1 VVHVRRVSSLHRIPR
16 CTVHLTGLRR
26 TFATTRPRGA
36 APLIRG
42 HMAPLRLSPP
52 AVACPPAP
60 SSVLHRKPYR
70 IRFSPTAAR
79 FECLEV
85 RFQQHN
91 AGWRRSSKV
100 EPRYPSRLAL
110 LRSTTTLWNDAHA
123 LCTVPLYSATTLSVA
138 AAPFRTLCGL
148 ATLISDRST
157 LLHGHWSV
165 CTALPQC
172 DTTLVGCGLPTLS
185 HITTLCYDSC
195 SPVPR

>member
-1 VVHVRRVSSLHRIPR
+1 VHRISYGV
-16 CTVHLTGLRR
+16 T
-26 TFATTRPRGA
+26 A
-36 APLIRG
+36 
-42 HMAPLRLSPP
+42 LRLLPLGLAAQLRSSAAVWLHCACRPP
-52 AVACPPAP
+52 AVECPPAP

-79 FECLEV
+79 PECLEV

-91 AGWRRSSKV
+91 AGRRRSSKV
-100 EPRYPSRLAL
+100 EPRCPSRLVL
-110 LRSTTTLWNDAHA
+110 LRSTTTLWNDAYA

-138 AAPFRTLCGL
+138 AAPFHTLCGL

-157 LLHGHWSV
+157 LLHGHWPV